1 MDQWVSFRF
10 FFSLE
15 QHCAR
20 KLSLSIKSTLKTRTL
35 VHKQQQ
41 VLDDHKAEVW
51 SVEWNM
57 TGTMLASTGDDGKAK
72 VWKYAA
78 GGRWICN
85 RDL

>member
-1 MDQWVSFRF
+1 MGKFSF
-10 FFSLE
+10 FFFFHLFH
-15 QHCAR
+15 HCSR
-20 KLSLSIKSTLKTRTL
+20 KFSLSIKSTLKTRTL
-35 VHKQQQ
+35 VHKQQ

-78 GGRWICN
+78 GGRWTGQSK
-85 RDL
+85 DL